1 MAIKQTCP
9 LSVRKYWSGNTSH
22 IHFNLCFFRVFFV
35 CLFLFTN
42 PSNNYSKIHKKQQ
55 QQKTQT
61 STAYCVKIKTDT
73 FTAHHKC
80 FVQYNN
86 HLETSKNI

>member
-22 IHFNLCFFRVFFV
+22 IHFDLCFFGVF
-35 CLFLFTN
+35 FTN
-42 PSNNYSKIHKKQQ
+42 PSNNYSKTHKKQQ
-55 QQKTQT
+55 QKTQS

-86 HLETSKNI
+86 HLETSKYI